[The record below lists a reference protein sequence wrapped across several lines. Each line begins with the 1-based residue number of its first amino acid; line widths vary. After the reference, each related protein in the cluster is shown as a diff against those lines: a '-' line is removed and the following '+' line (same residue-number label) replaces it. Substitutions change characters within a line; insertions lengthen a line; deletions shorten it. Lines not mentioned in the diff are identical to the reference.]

1 MNTQLVYPMTQF
13 RGFADNSAWMQNN
26 LYMPFEEPQPM
37 SQQDVFGI
45 ANTHRT
51 NLVPIFA
58 DESRFLPTNVV
69 NGDAGAVIVDTMPV
83 ATSSVVA
90 SSVPVQSNQVKQTNS
105 KNTLTKNEKEMYI
118 VDGILIAL
126 GAVLLVKLIS

>member
-1 MNTQLVYPMTQF
+1 MTQF
-13 RGFADNSAWMQNN
+13 RGFADNSAWMENN
-26 LYMPFEEPQPM
+26 LYMPYQEPQPM

-58 DESRFLPTNVV
+58 DESKYLPTNQVA
-69 NGDAGAVIVDTMPV
+69 GDAGAV
-83 ATSSVVA
+83 VVTPA
-90 SSVPVQSNQVKQTNS
+90 IASSSVPVATPMPLAAATQTTQTNS
-105 KNTLTKNEKEMYI
+105 STLSKNEKEMYI
-118 VDGILIAL
+118 VDGIILAL